1 MVYMATFPGGQ
12 ITHPLFSRF
21 GVAEQAINAIYLLGE
36 QPDKVCDDII
46 KNLTSRVFNAP
57 PEPVTSDSASDV
69 APPTPTAARSEA
81 GDTTMDIDVAN
92 DTIAT
97 PRAKEKTITTD
108 MGDSFK
114 LSQLVFL
121 VGHVSI
127 KHIVHL
133 ELIERELKRRKEA
146 SLKGALTVRAWYI
159 KPTKMCSFQREEVIA
174 QQARNQRRRVL
185 RNSIKLRETPRTRS
199 VISSRVSRK
208 MR

>member
-1 MVYMATFPGGQ
+1 MTY
-12 ITHPLFSRF
+12 PLFSRF

-57 PEPVTSDSASDV
+57 PESVTSDNSPDV
-69 APPTPTAARSEA
+69 GPPPSPVAADSEA
-81 GDTTMDIDVAN
+81 GDTTMDVD
-92 DTIAT
+92 DTATVTAAT
-97 PRAKEKTITTD
+97 PKAKEKTTTTD
-108 MGDSFK
+108 MGDAFK
-114 LSQLVFL
+114 LSQLVFV

-146 SLKGALTVRAWYI
+146 SVKGALTVRAWFI
-159 KPTKMCSFQREEVIA
+159 KSTKMCSFQRKEVIA
-174 QQARNQRRRVL
+174 QQARNQRRRGL
-185 RNSIKLRETPRTRS
+185 RNSTKLQETLRTRS
-199 VISSRVSRK
+199 AISSRVSRK